1 MYLHVFL
8 SDIYLQKISF
18 PSSKREGNRAP
29 KIFFFAAATGKLRG
43 MFVQRNA
50 VRLSEAPIF
59 K

>member
-1 MYLHVFL
+1 MFFFL
-8 SDIYLQKISF
+8 TFIC
-18 PSSKREGNRAP
+18 KRFLFLLLKEKEIEPPR
-29 KIFFFAAATGKLRG
+29 FFFAAATGKLRG